1 MVAWRETA
9 SDLAQSDLDGL
20 LDEALTVAEQ
30 RLTEHGQ
37 LVPFGI
43 VVDRRGTTQLI
54 TAEAS
59 GATQS
64 LALGTAAI
72 GAMRSRIR
80 AAALVVDVRLPDT
93 GGDGIEVFLEHAEGI
108 ALTVLE
114 PYRLAGKNLSVSPLE
129 ASTAQRRIWR

>member
-1 MVAWRETA
+1 M
-9 SDLAQSDLDGL
+9 

-37 LVPFGI
+37 LVPFGL
-43 VVDRRGTTQLI
+43 VVDRKGTTQLI
-54 TAEAS
+54 TAEAA

-93 GGDGIEVFLEHAEGI
+93 GGDGVEVFLEHAEGI

-114 PYRLAGKNLSVSPLE
+114 PYRLEGENLSVSPLE